1 MTGRSFRRPT
11 IMVVDDDPAVR
22 SLLCDLFL
30 DVGYEV
36 VRAENGQRALSKLG
50 LITPDLITL
59 DLEMPGVDGAALL
72 TVIRQRMAACPLA
85 VVVISAHDR
94 VPTPVRSQVQAVLG
108 KPFDIAALL
117 DAVERILAHPPRP
130 LAA

>member
-1 MTGRSFRRPT
+1 MIRRSFRRPT

-22 SLLCDLFL
+22 NLLCDLFL

-36 VRAENGQRALSKLG
+36 VRAVNGRHALSKLG

-72 TVIRQRMAACPLA
+72 TIIRQRMVACPLS

-108 KPFDIAALL
+108 KPFEIAAVL
-117 DAVERILAHPPRP
+117 DAVEQALTHPPNP
-130 LAA
+130 MAA